1 MHNFYKR
8 RFPKILRDI
17 LCYNVHMF
25 TEHTLK
31 GGKIQKR
38 IMLVTLSSILGM
50 CVVIAAVSY
59 FFFHKYMQSSL
70 ISSTESNLKMLGD
83 SINGN
88 IQDVFRMARFCQ
100 GNSDIAEYIK
110 ASPDPGSLLS
120 VSTYDRLYEE
130 YQNNASNS
138 FIPRVVIATDGHYLQ
153 ACQASYSTSVD
164 LSGGIP
170 ALPFFSSMLSADDY
184 DFSVGVIADPFLRGK
199 TSKYIIPL
207 IRPISYRFRSNRG
220 GYLFMEISCDMITSK
235 LSSYYKEAG
244 SSLYLMMGEHIYLLD
259 DASINEI
266 QPQYRVLEDLSDV
279 SISGAN
285 VYRIETPDGK
295 RTVIV
300 YPLLMNDCFLVQTV
314 SVRESERQVRLFILI
329 LVAVLIGLIAI
340 GLVMVKMM
348 NDLIHRPLSRIRT
361 KIGRIS
367 EGDFSR
373 DDSIEAD
380 HEIGEIGKGIN
391 DLSESVSK
399 LLDSRVE
406 SEKQKRDLEYKMLQ
420 SQINPH
426 FLYNTLN
433 SIKMMSQA
441 QGATGITEMTTS
453 LASLLRS
460 ISKGTSLLVPI
471 SEELSLV
478 KHYFTIQNLRY
489 GGMIRLNVRV
499 DDESI
504 SDALILK
511 FTLQPLVENA
521 IFHGLEPKGGIGS
534 IDLHVRLLTDDDGK
548 NNICIDVRDDG
559 VGIPKEQCQTLLND
573 RGSENRSEFFREI
586 GISNVHKRL
595 QYEFGE
601 QYGLFIESE
610 EGKYTNIRVLIPERR
625 ENV

>member
-1 MHNFYKR
+1 MNKE
-8 RFPKILRDI
+8 
-17 LCYNVHMF
+17 N
-25 TEHTLK
+25 TLK
-31 GGKIQKR
+31 GGKIQRR

-59 FFFHKYMQSSL
+59 FFFHNYMQSSL

-83 SINGN
+83 SVNEN

-100 GNSDIAEYIK
+100 GNPDIAEYIK
-110 ASPDPGSLLS
+110 ASPEPGSVLS

-130 YQNNASNS
+130 YQNNASNGY
-138 FIPRVVIATDGHYLQ
+138 IPRVVIATEEHYLQ
-153 ACQASYSTSVD
+153 ACQTSYSTSVN
-164 LSGGIP
+164 LAESIP
-170 ALPFFSSMLSADDY
+170 GLPFYESMLSADDY
-184 DFSVGVIADPFLRGK
+184 DFTQGMINDPFLR
-199 TSKYIIPL
+199 SKISKSVIPL
-207 IRPISYRFRSNRG
+207 IRPISYRFRSKAG
-220 GYLFMEISCDMITSK
+220 GYLYMEISSDMITSK
-235 LSSYYKEAG
+235 LSSYYMEPG
-244 SSLYLMMGEHIYLLD
+244 SSLYLGMGEHLYHLD
-259 DASINEI
+259 DSSISEI
-266 QPQYRVLEDLSDV
+266 DPEYMVLKDISDV
-279 SISGAN
+279 SVSGSN
-285 VYRIETPDGK
+285 VYRIVTPEGK

-300 YPLLMNDCFLVQTV
+300 YPLLMNGCFLAQTV
-314 SVRESERQVRLFILI
+314 SVQESERQVRIFLLI
-329 LVAVLIGLIAI
+329 LLAILIGLIAI
-340 GLVMVKMM
+340 GLIMVKMI
-348 NDLIHRPLSRIRT
+348 NDTIHKPLSRIRS
-361 KIGRIS
+361 KISRIS

-391 DLSESVSK
+391 DLSENVSR

-406 SEKQKRDLEYKMLQ
+406 NEKQKRDLEYKMLQ

-478 KHYFTIQNLRY
+478 KNYFTIQNLRY

-499 DDESI
+499 DDNHIMDS
-504 SDALILK
+504 LILK

-521 IFHGLEPKGGIGS
+521 IFHGLEPKGGMGL
-534 IDLHVRLLTDDDGK
+534 IDLHVYYEPADEGSR
-548 NNICIDVRDDG
+548 NICIDVRDDG
-559 VGIPKEQCQTLLND
+559 VGIPADRAETLLND
-573 RGSENRSEFFREI
+573 REGENRSEFFKEI
-586 GISNVHKRL
+586 GISNVNKRL

-601 QYGLFIESE
+601 QYGLFIESV
-610 EGKYTNIRVLIPERR
+610 EGKYTSIKVLIPERR
-625 ENV
+625 EDVQDTDRG